1 MSDMKLIMEGWRS
14 YCTEPVTTGAGF
26 DILYENYSKG
36 RISHIQL
43 YESWDRQV
51 MTEAQALLDEGV
63 LDVLKRGAQAIA
75 DGAKEEWEIIKFAY
89 NEAAKK
95 VSDFIFNIEIQAW
108 KLIQDGKIILSKI
121 AATLMKGVKFIK
133 KFCGVQPVLC
143 KATFALIVM
152 ISITAVMALM
162 ASPAMADVTMPA
174 DDGGASYKITDTG
187 VKAIKGCLEII
198 SRDAD
203 PEGQQ
208 LAVDAVRWLDTAHT
222 ATTSTDLSQLAS
234 EAQAQV
240 LGCYQTVEKAAAE
253 DPGIVSQLANYGEK
267 IRILA
272 NKYYKVI
279 NGVTIDNIEWESL
292 VEPGKGNVSP
302 LAPQNI
308 GNTAADMFD
317 ALK

>member
-14 YCTEPVTTGAGF
+14 YCSEPAGTGADF
-26 DILYENYSKG
+26 DLLYENYTQG

-51 MTEAQALLDEGV
+51 TASTQALLDEGIM
-63 LDVLKRGAQAIA
+63 DVLKVGFEKGKQLAGQ
-75 DGAKEEWEIIKFAY
+75 AKEVY
-89 NEAAKK
+89 DAAVQK
-95 VSDFIFNIEIQAW
+95 VTDFVFSLELQAW
-108 KLIQDGKIILSKI
+108 KLLQAGKVILSKI
-121 AATLMKGVKFIK
+121 AAVLMKAVNFVK
-133 KFCGVQPVLC
+133 KFCGVHPVIC

-187 VKAIKGCLEII
+187 VNAIKGCLEVI

-208 LAVDAVRWLDTAHT
+208 LAVDAVKWLDNAHT

-240 LGCYQTVEKAAAE
+240 LVCYRTVEKTAA
-253 DPGIVSQLANYGEK
+253 DSPGFISKLAAHGEK
-267 IRILA
+267 LITLT
-272 NKYYKVI
+272 NKYFKEI
-279 NGVTIDNIEWESL
+279 NGVVTDNIEWQSL
-292 VEPGKGNVSP
+292 AEPGKGNVSP